1 MQRRAV
7 AVYVA
12 VFLVVGGAAGTLV
25 ATADTPEVSF
35 EDPEFELSAGDTF
48 EHAGQTYSV
57 TQVTEKTESGGHGGG
72 ASHFMLGTIKW
83 NVTAEASASWSNGST
98 VSYDG
103 EEWTVVIEGEDPSE
117 VTLREQIDKTA
128 ILQNDSSADNETVTS
143 DGEEYVVVRD
153 ESGDKTLVPADEY
166 FPAPEERTF
175 AEGDALEYEGND
187 ATVDNVTTSEAVLV
201 WETIENRELEVQQG
215 DTVTLGD
222 TTYVAHFPDKK
233 TLVLSSDQEAYQ
245 AQLNQIDT
253 FQEYATGLRRI
264 AAILTM
270 GALTLIGL
278 AFVPSRY

>member
-35 EDPEFELSAGDTF
+35 EDPEFERSAGETF

-57 TQVTEKTESGGHGGG
+57 TEVTEKTESGGHGA
-72 ASHFMLGTIKW
+72 ASHFMLGTMTW
-83 NVTAEASASWSNGST
+83 NVTTEASASWSNGST

-103 EEWTVVIEGEDPSE
+103 EEWTVVIEGEDPSA
-117 VTLREQIDKTA
+117 VTLRGQIDETA

-175 AEGDALEYEGND
+175 AEGDSLTYEGND
-187 ATVDNVTTSEAVLV
+187 ATIDIVTTSEAVLV
-201 WETIENRELEVQQG
+201 WETTENKELEVKQG

-222 TTYVAHFPDKK
+222 TTYVAHFPDKN
-233 TLVLSSDQEAYQ
+233 TLVLSSNQEAYQ

-253 FQEYATGLRRI
+253 FQGYATGLRRI

>member
-35 EDPEFELSAGDTF
+35 EDPDFERSAGETF

-57 TQVTEKTESGGHGGG
+57 TEVTEKTESGGHGGG

-98 VSYDG
+98 VTYDG

-153 ESGDKTLVPADEY
+153 ENGDKTLVPSDEY
-166 FPAPEERTF
+166 FPAPEEQTF
-175 AEGDALEYEGND
+175 AEGDSLEYDGND
-187 ATVDNVTTSEAVLV
+187 ATIDDVTTSEAVLV
-201 WETIENRELEVQQG
+201 WETTENREVELKQG
-215 DTVTLGD
+215 DTVTFGE
-222 TTYVAHFPDKK
+222 TTYVAHFPDKE

-245 AQLNQIDT
+245 AQLDQIDT